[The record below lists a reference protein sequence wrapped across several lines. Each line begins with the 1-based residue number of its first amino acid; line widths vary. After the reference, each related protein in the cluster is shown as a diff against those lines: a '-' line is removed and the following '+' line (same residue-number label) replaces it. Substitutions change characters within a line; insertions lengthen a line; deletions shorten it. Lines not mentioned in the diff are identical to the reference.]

1 MSKTS
6 IVINKCCLIN
16 DYLLLIIV
24 GILQCL
30 FSTLNP
36 VFFDKVSISR
46 LWNILYGECKFQKDE
61 MMVAR
66 FVPLVIE
73 HNPGYK
79 S

>member
-1 MSKTS
+1 MSIFYIKP
-6 IVINKCCLIN
+6 C
-16 DYLLLIIV
+16 
-24 GILQCL
+24 
-30 FSTLNP
+30 
-36 VFFDKVSISR
+36 FFDKVSISR

-66 FVPLVIE
+66 FVPLVID